1 MLVAEADA
9 DAPVPVAVPVAP
21 ETPVGSLGCSAE
33 VVVDSEL
40 RLLSVVDDAA
50 DPVAA
55 AEVSVTEVDVKVRI
69 GPPGLV
75 GLTVGERSVSVVSG
89 SEAFASAAAAAVVA
103 AGARRRPRM

>member
-1 MLVAEADA
+1 MVVAEADA
-9 DAPVPVAVPVAP
+9 DPDAPVAVPVPP

-40 RLLSVVDDAA
+40 RLLSVVVDAA
-50 DPVAA
+50 DPEV

-75 GLTVGERSVSVVSG
+75 GLTVGESSVSVVRG

-103 AGARRRPRM
+103 AGARRRARM